1 MFANSTIFVFSALR
15 VDRMQIDGTSISRS
29 HLYKKIMNTVSVDF
43 DIVFRQ
49 AGTITLKEHSV
60 SNANEYIE
68 YLKRQKNGKRVE
80 FQGENLRHDHL
91 CFKRK

>member
-1 MFANSTIFVFSALR
+1 MLANSTTFVFSALR

-49 AGTITLKEHSV
+49 TGTITLKEHSV
-60 SNANEYIE
+60 SFAFFAANEYIE
-68 YLKRQKNGKRVE
+68 YLKRQKKKK
-80 FQGENLRHDHL
+80 
-91 CFKRK
+91 KRKKS